1 MEIRKRRKPR
11 STPQHPNNSTNQQF
25 NKSTLLPPPTGRW
38 HAPRAQPD
46 WQEVPLN
53 AGAFRGMVHAAGW
66 GRDHYGRRREQIPN
80 MHSPPAAAH
89 LFTPC
94 HARAPFRALCAR
106 NPHHNPHTLCWRNPH
121 LNPRTL
127 CWRNLPATS

>member
-11 STPQHPNNSTNQQF
+11 STPQQFNNSTNQQF
-25 NKSTLLPPPTGRW
+25 NKSTLLPPPAGRW

-66 GRDHYGRRREQIPN
+66 GRDHYGRRRES
-80 MHSPPAAAH
+80 SPDLHAPTAAAH
-89 LFTPC
+89 FYFYPP
-94 HARAPFRALCAR
+94 AVPPPFRQLR
-106 NPHHNPHTLCWRNPH
+106 
-121 LNPRTL
+121 
-127 CWRNLPATS
+127 WRNLHQINNSSSSRVSARRRRAWVGSNAAW